1 MRCFSIAHHYL
12 SELLLWCL
20 CQYYRCWPCFRQ
32 MFLCT
37 IYFLHLTD
45 LSDNL
50 SCVTWKI
57 LFFLVCIIWRGFIT
71 IFLHFD
77 HIYTHLTHY
86 RPIAD
91 QISYPPINAF
101 TNVYSKDI
109 HPFIT
114 TRVHLGCGGM
124 GSNMW
129 LLRCSISPF
138 FFYSWLSMT
147 SEGGDFPNMVICCLL
162 VAANQKKGS
171 LKGMELRQR
180 TQYKLNKDYFEL

>member
-1 MRCFSIAHHYL
+1 MYHLFLTFDRFIRQFKLCYL
-12 SELLLWCL
+12 ENS
-20 CQYYRCWPCFRQ
+20 F
-32 MFLCT
+32 
-37 IYFLHLTD
+37 
-45 LSDNL
+45 
-50 SCVTWKI
+50 
-57 LFFLVCIIWRGFIT
+57 FFLVCIIWRGFIT
-71 IFLHFD
+71 IFLHLD

-101 TNVYSKDI
+101 THVDSKDI

-129 LLRCSISPF
+129 LLRCSISHF

-171 LKGMELRQR
+171 LKGVELRQR
-180 TQYKLNKDYFEL
+180 TQYKLNKDYFWTISQIKLTFFLGFFFFALWYKYP